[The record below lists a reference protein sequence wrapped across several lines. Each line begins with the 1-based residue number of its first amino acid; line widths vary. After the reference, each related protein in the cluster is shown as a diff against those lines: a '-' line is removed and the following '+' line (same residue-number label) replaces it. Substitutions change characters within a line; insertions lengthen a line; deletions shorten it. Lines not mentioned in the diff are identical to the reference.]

1 MTAPGLSVII
11 FAFNEEANIAPVLT
25 ELRQWLSANEPSA
38 EIVFVDDGSSD
49 GTSA

>member
-1 MTAPGLSVII
+1 MSDLDLSVII
-11 FAFNEEANIAPVLT
+11 FAFNEETNIGPVLT
-25 ELRQWLSANEPSA
+25 ELRRWLATNEPSS